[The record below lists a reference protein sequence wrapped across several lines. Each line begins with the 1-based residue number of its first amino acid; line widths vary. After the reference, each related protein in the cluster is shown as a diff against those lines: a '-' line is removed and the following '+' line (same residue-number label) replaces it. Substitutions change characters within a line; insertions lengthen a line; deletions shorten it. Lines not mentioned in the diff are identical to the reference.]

1 MISHPSTYGELRQL
15 FGAYLNADYPADYG
29 SVAAAI
35 AAYRRETGAAHRR
48 AALVELV
55 RLRATT
61 STHAAFA
68 DALAGLGCEVAFPEP
83 AAAHALGEQGRGA
96 APRGGCTDPD
106 SGAACPLRR

>member
-1 MISHPSTYGELRQL
+1 MISHPPTYNELRQL
-15 FGAYLNADYPADYG
+15 FGAYLNADFPAEYG

-48 AALVELV
+48 TALLELV

-83 AAAHALGEQGRGA
+83 AAAHALGEQLVDALRESDDGA
-96 APRGGCTDPD
+96 
-106 SGAACPLRR
+106 